1 MAKKQPNQGGTEKG
15 IQASV
20 LVAREFYFIKADLLR
35 RRWIQEMKRKLSF
48 DMFLLSVSIAYTK
61 YYGRK
66 LPVSAVLQI
75 PAQQPLRL
83 LIMALL
89 TQGQWILLPLKYV
102 NQAYYKTP

>member
-75 PAQQPLRL
+75 PAQ
-83 LIMALL
+83 
-89 TQGQWILLPLKYV
+89 
-102 NQAYYKTP
+102 